1 MRAAHV
7 LCSTFD
13 QDSSQA
19 IPTIQ
24 ALINRGEQPPFR
36 PHFSFSKLS
45 KLSRSPL
52 FFCNFGLCFLQLS
65 FLLFFCFVHCS
76 KQPISSSF
84 AEKQQ
89 DKTRGIVSPSPLY
102 FLQKFTQVL
111 SLNSP
116 SLFRVSVRKGRKRE
130 AASSLLPSLFH
141 VSPPFIFVS
150 QLKR

>member
-52 FFCNFGLCFLQLS
+52 FFCNFCLCFLQLS

-89 DKTRGIVSPSPLY
+89 DETRGI
-102 FLQKFTQVL
+102 L
-111 SLNSP
+111 SLFLHLYQPEPTKKSP
-116 SLFRVSVRKGRKRE
+116 ENPALFFFLYLSLQIEKKRE
-130 AASSLLPSLFH
+130 IKIWKEASP
-141 VSPPFIFVS
+141 
-150 QLKR
+150 